1 MAQNTKPKAKVA
13 KENTY
18 VQPEDTFIE
27 NEQESYDEQPVYD
40 EPKVKSK
47 PESIQPIW
55 EIKDRI
61 YKLKGNISPL
71 TFSLQTRHSRR
82 FPLLWFDS
90 KSGEQKELRYATN
103 QNSPLVDE
111 QKGEVTLGHVMFKNG
126 MLIVPKEKQNLQKL
140 LSIYHPSLN
149 KKYVEFDPI
158 VRAVDELDIMEVQLE
173 AMNAAKEMDIDQAEA
188 ILRVEIGSKVNKM
201 TSKEIKRDLM
211 LFARNNP
218 ELFIDLAN
226 DENVQLRNIAIK
238 ATEEGIIKLTQD
250 QRTFLWASNNRKLM
264 TVPFDENPYSAMA
277 AFFKTDEGIEI
288 LRSIEKRLD

>member
-1 MAQNTKPKAKVA
+1 MATVKKPVA
-13 KENTY
+13 KATKEFIEDTF
-18 VQPEDTFIE
+18 VQPEDSFIE
-27 NEQESYDEQPVYD
+27 NEQPEYVEQPKEKPTTCTS
-40 EPKVKSK
+40 EPV
-47 PESIQPIW
+47 W

-82 FPLLWFDS
+82 FPLLWFDPVT
-90 KSGEQKELRYATN
+90 KEQRELRYATN
-103 QNSPLVDE
+103 QNSPFVDE
-111 QKGEVTLGHVMFKNG
+111 QKGEVTLGHVMIKNG
-126 MLIVPKEKQNLQKL
+126 ILVVPKEKQNLQKL
-140 LSIYHPSLN
+140 LSLYHPSLN

-158 VRAVDELDIMEVQLE
+158 VKAVDELDDMEIQLE
-173 AMNAAKEMDIDQAEA
+173 AMNAAREMDVDQAEA

-211 LFARNNP
+211 LFARSNP